1 MAQFTLFCLIEG
13 CIMLRRSFLIL
24 SALVASN
31 AAPVRSADPPAR
43 PAKPVRLVWFP
54 RFSPDGKWLISA
66 HGGWDANEG
75 GEARVLD
82 AETGKEKFVVP
93 SERGVRS
100 VAWAAKGKQFVVG
113 NYGGTVRFYN
123 TETARPTDEL
133 RLPASAEVLQV
144 SPDDK
149 SLVVAHGDG
158 SIRVIE
164 IPSKKDL
171 QVWLG
176 VHRGGIWGMR
186 LSADGKL
193 LASAGKD
200 AVVRVYDMQT
210 FRILHELKHP
220 GETNGLVFTKDGK
233 FLFTGCGDAAI
244 RVFEIA
250 NGVEVRQLNGHAVGS
265 ITDLDVSPD
274 GKLLASAGIDRTVR
288 LWDLA
293 DFGNPRLK
301 STLEGHSSLAFGVAF
316 SPNGKWLASCGW
328 DDKIALWNLATE
340 REQWSW
346 SR

>member
-1 MAQFTLFCLIEG
+1 M
-13 CIMLRRSFLIL
+13 
-24 SALVASN
+24 
-31 AAPVRSADPPAR
+31 
-43 PAKPVRLVWFP
+43 
-54 RFSPDGKWLISA
+54 
-66 HGGWDANEG
+66 
-75 GEARVLD
+75 
-82 AETGKEKFVVP
+82 
-93 SERGVRS
+93 
-100 VAWAAKGKQFVVG
+100 KGKQFVVG

-123 TETARPTDEL
+123 SETARPTDEI

-144 SPDDK
+144 DPDGK

-158 SIRVIE
+158 TIRVFE
-164 IPSKKDL
+164 ILSKKEL
-171 QVWLG
+171 QAWNG

-200 AVVRVYDMQT
+200 GVVRVYDMQT
-210 FRILHELKHP
+210 FRILHELTHP

-244 RVFEIA
+244 RVFEVA
-250 NGVEVRQLNGHAVGS
+250 SGKEQRQLLGHAVGS

-293 DFGNPRLK
+293 DFENPRLK

-316 SPNGKWLASCGW
+316 SPNGKWLASAGW

-340 REQWSW
+340 KEKWSW